1 MKPRN
6 KKMTVLMVPK
16 RRILTKENDD
26 GLHNVR
32 WRLMLV
38 RDNINDLFDQ
48 NHKEIMKRQ
57 VGRMFDK
64 LYNQIAED

>member
-1 MKPRN
+1 
-6 KKMTVLMVPK
+6 
-16 RRILTKENDD
+16 
-26 GLHNVR
+26 
-32 WRLMLV
+32 MLV